1 MWIYDKF
8 IHKTK
13 WILLDLAI
21 TYSKIYKY
29 KTMLNRL
36 IDIMLLL
43 RKEEPC
49 LTAVR
54 NVMARVV
61 RFEYV
66 YFS

>member
-1 MWIYDKF
+1 MYQF
-8 IHKTK
+8 IGDIDNHIAKDRYYRVNQ
-13 WILLDLAI
+13 I
-21 TYSKIYKY
+21 Y
-29 KTMLNRL
+29 KTMMNRL

>member
-1 MWIYDKF
+1 MYEFLGDTDTAK
-8 IHKTK
+8 
-13 WILLDLAI
+13 DR
-21 TYSKIYKY
+21 YYRVNKIY

-49 LTAVR
+49 STAVR

>member
-1 MWIYDKF
+1 MYQF
-8 IHKTK
+8 IGDIDNYVAKDRYYRVNH
-13 WILLDLAI
+13 I
-21 TYSKIYKY
+21 Y

-49 LTAVR
+49 STAVR

>member
-1 MWIYDKF
+1 MYQF
-8 IHKTK
+8 IGDIDNYIAKDRYYRVNQ
-13 WILLDLAI
+13 I
-21 TYSKIYKY
+21 Y

>member
-1 MWIYDKF
+1 MYKF
-8 IHKTK
+8 IGDVDDYIVKGRYYRVNQ
-13 WILLDLAI
+13 I
-21 TYSKIYKY
+21 Y

-43 RKEEPC
+43 QKEEPC

-66 YFS
+66 YLS

>member
-1 MWIYDKF
+1 MYKF
-8 IHKTK
+8 IG
-13 WILLDLAI
+13 DVDD
-21 TYSKIYKY
+21 YKYKCIVKGRYYRVNQIY

-43 RKEEPC
+43 QKEEPC

-66 YFS
+66 YLS